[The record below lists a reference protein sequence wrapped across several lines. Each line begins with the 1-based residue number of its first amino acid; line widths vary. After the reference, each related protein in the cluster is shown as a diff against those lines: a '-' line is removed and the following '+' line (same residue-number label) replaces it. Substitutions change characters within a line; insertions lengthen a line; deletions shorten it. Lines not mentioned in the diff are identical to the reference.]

1 MSNFLGCFCV
11 WQQLLWTKVHPLI
24 FSAKTCSQR
33 ADRKWKRFGCQ
44 PTPIV
49 SSKISMYCDTDL
61 RDNFLFNSL
70 ALHVL
75 DCLPQ
80 MSGLGEKNWKWNF
93 RIFKK
98 VMFLKQFLMNVT
110 FGDIKEANDNNA
122 LATIPSHEWSSHAPL
137 IVSHFTDIIVK
148 KFTWTMLLFVV
159 TNDEIYT
166 KGNIACKNCVLII
179 SR

>member
-1 MSNFLGCFCV
+1 MKKTTRICPTFWDVFVFDNSYYGLKSIPWFS
-11 WQQLLWTKVHPLI
+11 QQEHVHKELTENENALVVNLRQSFPAKYQCIVTQTWETI
-24 FSAKTCSQR
+24 F
-33 ADRKWKRFGCQ
+33 
-44 PTPIV
+44 
-49 SSKISMYCDTDL
+49 Y
-61 RDNFLFNSL
+61 FNSL

-137 IVSHFTDIIVK
+137 IVSHFTYIIVK
-148 KFTWTMLLFVV
+148 KFTWTMLLFCCYERW
-159 TNDEIYT
+159 DIYQG
-166 KGNIACKNCVLII
+166 KHCV
-179 SR
+179 